1 MKSFYLFV
9 ITCLLFLKLD
19 AQTAAWTNYNI
30 SNSGLPENSVRAI
43 TFEND
48 STAWIATDF
57 GLAKFQSGVWT
68 VFNSIN
74 SGITS
79 NNIRCVAIDKNK
91 SKWIGTLTGGMF
103 QFNDTVWTSYNTTNS
118 PLPDDF
124 VRHIAI
130 DTLGSLWI
138 GTIGGLAKKDT
149 ASNWNTYLMFTS
161 PLASNNVA
169 YIYVNPINND
179 KICGTINGGITYVEK
194 DTNLTSYTI
203 QNSGISDN
211 TVLGILKDQSNNV
224 CMASPANGLIYK
236 LATFGWYTYNIV
248 SSTIQSPSLSSL
260 DIDSNGDIWIGSNDE
275 GLIHKVGNTFTNYAT
290 YNSPITDDYVQCV
303 RVSPT
308 GKIWLGTQTGGL
320 FIVDPLLL
328 TGVNQIKSTTNVSVY
343 PNPFIGNQISI
354 ESEIEISKIRVIT
367 LDGAVISESI
377 YNERKVKQELPV
389 LNAGF
394 YLVQI
399 YFKNGRMATQKLVR
413 E

>member
-1 MKSFYLFV
+1 MKSFYLLAV
-9 ITCLLFLKLD
+9 TCLLFVKLE
-19 AQTAAWTNYNI
+19 AQTVAWTNYNI
-30 SNSGLPENSVRAI
+30 ANSGLPENSVRSI

-74 SGITS
+74 SGLTS

-103 QFNDTVWTSYNTTNS
+103 HYNDTVWTSYNTVNS

-138 GTIGGLAKKDT
+138 GTIGGLAKMDT
-149 ASNWNTYLMFTS
+149 ANNWVTYSMFSS
-161 PLASNNVA
+161 PLASNNIA
-169 YIYVNPINND
+169 YIYVNPNNND

-211 TVLGILKDQSNNV
+211 TVLGILKDPADNI

-236 LATFGWYTYNIV
+236 LATFGWYTYNII

-260 DIDSNGDIWIGSNDE
+260 DIDSSGDLWIGSSDQ

-303 RVSPT
+303 KVSPN

-328 TGVNQIKSTTNVSVY
+328 TSIPEYKSNTNVNVY
-343 PNPFIGNQISI
+343 PNPFIGNEILV
-354 ESEIEISKIRVIT
+354 ESEIEITQIKI
-367 LDGAVISESI
+367 LSLNGSLISEGF
-377 YNERKVKQELPV
+377 YDDKKVIQQVPN

-399 YFKNGRMATQKLVR
+399 YFKNGMIGTQKLVR

>member
-1 MKSFYLFV
+1 MKSL
-9 ITCLLFLKLD
+9 CLLLLTCCMFLKLD
-19 AQTAAWTNYNI
+19 AQTQAWTNYNI
-30 SNSGLPENSVRAI
+30 SNSGLPENSVRSI
-43 TFEND
+43 SFEND

-74 SGITS
+74 SGLTS

-91 SKWIGTLTGGMF
+91 SKWIGTLSGGMF
-103 QFNDTVWTSYNTTNS
+103 HYNDTVWTSYNTANS

-124 VRHIAI
+124 VRHINI

-149 ASNWNTYLMFTS
+149 ANNWVTYSMFTS

-169 YIYVNPINND
+169 YVYVNPVNND
-179 KICGTINGGITYVEK
+179 KICGTINGGITYIEK
-194 DTNLTSYTI
+194 DTNLTTYTI

-211 TVLGILKDQSNNV
+211 TVLGILKDPADNI

-260 DIDSNGDIWIGSNDE
+260 DIDSSGDLWIGSNDE

-303 RVSPT
+303 KVSPT

-328 TGVNQIKSTTNVSVY
+328 TGVNELKSSANVSVY
-343 PNPFIGNQISI
+343 PNPVVEKDVIVKSSKNIKSVDVLSIDGNLIFSQSFYSSEVSI
-354 ESEIEISKIRVIT
+354 
-367 LDGAVISESI
+367 D
-377 YNERKVKQELPV
+377 
-389 LNAGF
+389 
-394 YLVQI
+394 
-399 YFKNGRMATQKLVR
+399 FKNNNSSLYILKIILIDGSVVTKKIVKI
-413 E
+413 